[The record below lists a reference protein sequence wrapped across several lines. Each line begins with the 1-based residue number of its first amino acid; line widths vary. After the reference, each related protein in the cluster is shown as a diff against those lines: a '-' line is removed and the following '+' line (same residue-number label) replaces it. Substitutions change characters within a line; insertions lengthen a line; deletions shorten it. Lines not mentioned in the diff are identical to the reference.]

1 VLGLATGSTPTT
13 IYKILIEKFTRGE
26 LSFAN
31 CICFNLDEYL
41 PMDPSNEQSYHK
53 YMNDNLFAHIDMKKE
68 NIWVPRGDIPASEV
82 LDYCQNYEKA
92 IREAG
97 GLDIQLLG
105 IGRTGHIGF
114 NEPGSVEDTITRM
127 VSLDP

>member
-1 VLGLATGSTPTT
+1 
-13 IYKILIEKFTRGE
+13 
-26 LSFAN
+26 
-31 CICFNLDEYL
+31 
-41 PMDPSNEQSYHK
+41 MDPTNEQSYHK
-53 YMNDNLFAHIDMKKE
+53 YMNDNLFSHIDMKKE
-68 NIWVPRGDIPASEV
+68 NIWVPRGDIPASDV